1 MNCFMQKIKILPE
14 IVASKIAAGEVV
26 QRPESVVKELLENSI
41 DAQSTH
47 ITLIIKDAGKTLIQ
61 VIDDGIGMT
70 EEDAILA
77 FQRHSTSK
85 ISDID
90 DLERITTL
98 GFRGEALYSIAAVSR
113 VELKTKTDGME
124 LGTHISIEGGKFI
137 EQKRVN
143 CEKGTNIIV
152 KNLFFNVP
160 ARRNFLKSNA
170 TEFKHIYD
178 TFQRLSLSYTSLRFT
193 FIDDDKLVVD
203 LPQSSIEK
211 RIQFYFG
218 ESFLDSLIPIR
229 FENENLTVWGYIG
242 APHFAKKAKGQQ
254 FLFLNNR
261 FVINKSISH
270 AVYRGYEHLI
280 EKGEYPF
287 YLIFINLDPKRID
300 VNVHPSKLEVK
311 FDDEN
316 LIYSAIY
323 SAVKDALSSKDFSP
337 QIELKE
343 LDDFSTQTRFKNPIV
358 EASGFIAKEI
368 YGQPKKELT
377 QKDYTST
384 QKHKSD
390 NDDLFFE
397 TDIVE
402 KTKQIL
408 NSLTVENI
416 EDIVETTVT
425 RQVWQLHNK
434 YILTPIKNG
443 LMIIDQHIAH
453 ERILYEKAIQSIEN
467 AIPLSQQLL
476 FPQTIELSK
485 PDFELVMELKEYLE
499 KIGFDLKPFGKS
511 AIIINGIPQDVKQ
524 GKEKEVI
531 LDILE
536 LYREFAMSSITDE
549 KDNLAKS
556 FACKSAIK
564 AGDPLTEKEMLS
576 LIDNLFACK
585 IPYVCPHGRPVF
597 IKLTIDELDR
607 RFGRTTNKEF

>member
-1 MNCFMQKIKILPE
+1 MKKIKILPE
-14 IVASKIAAGEVV
+14 YVASKIAAGEVV

-41 DAQSTH
+41 DAQASH

-61 VIDDGIGMT
+61 VIDDGIGMS
-70 EEDAILA
+70 EEDARLA
-77 FQRHSTSK
+77 FHRHSTSK
-85 ISDID
+85 ISDIE

-113 VELKTKTDGME
+113 VELKTKTEDMD
-124 LGTHISIEGGKFI
+124 LGTHIIIEGGKFL
-137 EQKRVN
+137 EQNKVN
-143 CEKGTNIIV
+143 CERGTNITV

-178 TFQRLSLSYTSLRFT
+178 TFQRLSLSHINIRFT
-193 FIDDDKLVVD
+193 FIDDDRLVID

-211 RIQFYFG
+211 RIQYYFG
-218 ESFLDSLIPIR
+218 ESFLESLIPVR
-229 FENENLTVWGYIG
+229 FENQDLHIWGYIG
-242 APHFAKKAKGQQ
+242 APHFAKKVKGQQ

-261 FVINKSISH
+261 FVINKSVSH

-316 LIYSAIY
+316 FIYSTIY
-323 SAVKDALSSKDFSP
+323 SAVKEALTSKDFSP

-343 LDDFSTQTRFKNPIV
+343 ADDFAVQTRFKNPIV
-358 EASGFIAKEI
+358 EPYSFIAKEV
-368 YGQPKKELT
+368 YGEPKKELPT
-377 QKDYTST
+377 QETQINSSSMRVQKNNLFEIDFLENTNEVSISYT
-384 QKHKSD
+384 Q
-390 NDDLFFE
+390 
-397 TDIVE
+397 
-402 KTKQIL
+402 
-408 NSLTVENI
+408 ENLD
-416 EDIVETTVT
+416 EATVT
-425 RQVWQLHNK
+425 RQAWQLHNK

-443 LMIIDQHIAH
+443 LMIIDQHVAH

-467 AIPLSQQLL
+467 SLPFSQQLL

-485 PDFELVMELKEYLE
+485 PDLELILELKDYFE
-499 KIGFDLKPFGKS
+499 KIGFDIKTSGKS
-511 AIIINGIPQDVKQ
+511 SITIYGIPQDVKQ
-524 GKEKEVI
+524 GKEKKVLLE
-531 LDILE
+531 ILE
-536 LYREFAMSSITDE
+536 MYREFALTNVTDE
-549 KDNLAKS
+549 KDNIAKS

-585 IPYVCPHGRPVF
+585 IPFVCPHGRPVF

-607 RFGRTTNKEF
+607 RFGRTPIKD

>member
-1 MNCFMQKIKILPE
+1 MTRVKILPE
-14 IVASKIAAGEVV
+14 NVASKIAAGEVV

-41 DAQSTH
+41 DAQASH

-61 VIDDGIGMT
+61 VIDDGIGMS
-70 EEDAILA
+70 EEDARLA
-77 FQRHSTSK
+77 FHRHSTSK
-85 ISDID
+85 ISNIE

-98 GFRGEALYSIAAVSR
+98 GFRGEALYSIASVSR
-113 VELKTKTDGME
+113 VEMKTKTDEME
-124 LGTHISIEGGKFI
+124 LGTQIIIEGGKFI
-137 EQKRVN
+137 EQNKIH
-143 CEKGTNIIV
+143 CERGTNITV

-178 TFQRLSLSYTSLRFT
+178 TFQRLSLSYTNLRFT
-193 FIDDDKLVVD
+193 FIDDEKLVID
-203 LPQSSIEK
+203 LPPSSIEK
-211 RIQFYFG
+211 RIQYYFG
-218 ESFLDSLIPIR
+218 ESFIESLIPIR
-229 FENENLTVWGYIG
+229 YESENISLWGYIG

-287 YLIFINLDPKRID
+287 YLLFLNLDPRKID

-316 LIYSAIY
+316 LIYSTCY
-323 SAVKDALSSKDFSP
+323 SAVKEALSSKDFTP
-337 QIELKE
+337 QIELQE
-343 LDDFSTQTRFKNPIV
+343 LEDFTTQTRFKNPV
-358 EASGFIAKEI
+358 VDPNSFIAREI
-368 YGQPKKELT
+368 YGQSKKSSQRESEFISN
-377 QKDYTST
+377 QKNQS
-384 QKHKSD
+384 QKNTPFS
-390 NDDLFFE
+390 F
-397 TDIVE
+397 DIVDHTKEILSSVQSE
-402 KTKQIL
+402 K
-408 NSLTVENI
+408 I
-416 EDIVETTVT
+416 EKSEQDEVIVN

-443 LMIIDQHIAH
+443 LLIIDQHIAH
-453 ERILYEKAIQSIEN
+453 ERILYEKAIQSIESS
-467 AIPLSQQLL
+467 IPLSQQLL

-485 PDFELVMELKEYLE
+485 PDFELVMELKDYFERL
-499 KIGFDLKPFGKS
+499 GFDLRPFGKS
-511 AIIINGIPQDVKQ
+511 SIIINGIPQDVQQ
-524 GKEKEVI
+524 GKEKEV
-531 LDILE
+531 LLEILE
-536 LYREFAMSSITDE
+536 MYREFALTNVTDE
-549 KDNLAKS
+549 KDNIAKS

-576 LIDNLFACK
+576 LIDNLFATK

-607 RFGRTTNKEF
+607 RFGRTPIKET

>member
-1 MNCFMQKIKILPE
+1 MQKIKILPE
-14 IVASKIAAGEVV
+14 NVASKIAAGEVV

-41 DAQSTH
+41 DAQASH

-61 VIDDGIGMT
+61 VIDDGFGMT
-70 EEDAILA
+70 EEDARLA
-77 FQRHSTSK
+77 FHRHSTSK
-85 ISDID
+85 ISDVE

-98 GFRGEALYSIAAVSR
+98 GFRGEALYSIASVSR
-113 VELKTKTDGME
+113 VELKTKTAEME
-124 LGTHISIEGGKFI
+124 LGTQIIIEGGKFL
-137 EQKRVN
+137 EQNKVN
-143 CEKGTNIIV
+143 CEKGTNITV

-178 TFQRLSLSYTSLRFT
+178 TFQRLSLSYTDLRFT
-193 FIDDDKLVVD
+193 FIDDERLVID
-203 LPQSSIEK
+203 LPKSSLEK

-229 FENENLTVWGYIG
+229 FENEVLSIWGYIG

-261 FVINKSISH
+261 FVINRSVSH

-287 YLIFINLDPKRID
+287 YLLFVNLDPKKID

-316 LIYSAIY
+316 LVYSAIY
-323 SAVKDALSSKDFSP
+323 TAVKDALSTKDFTP
-337 QIELKE
+337 QIELTE
-343 LDDFSTQTRFKNPIV
+343 LNDFSVQTRFKKPV
-358 EASGFIAKEI
+358 VDVSGFIAKEI
-368 YGQPKKELT
+368 YGQPKNDFQNYE
-377 QKDYTST
+377 S
-384 QKHKSD
+384 KSEQSLQSKQED
-390 NDDLFFE
+390 FLFE
-397 TDIVE
+397 EDIIEQTKQLINSSLIE
-402 KTKQIL
+402 KT
-408 NSLTVENI
+408 EEI
-416 EDIVETTVT
+416 EEPIVT

-467 AIPLSQQLL
+467 SIPFSQQLL

-485 PDFELVMELKEYLE
+485 PDFELVIELKDYLD

-511 AIIINGIPQDVKQ
+511 TIIINGIPQDVKQ
-524 GKEKEVI
+524 GKEKEV
-531 LDILE
+531 LLEILE
-536 LYREFAMSSITDE
+536 MYREFALTNVTDE
-549 KDNLAKS
+549 KDNIAKS
-556 FACKSAIK
+556 FACKSAVK

-607 RFGRTTNKEF
+607 RFGRTPIKE

>member
-1 MNCFMQKIKILPE
+1 MQRIKILPE
-14 IVASKIAAGEVV
+14 NVASKIAAGEVV
-26 QRPESVVKELLENSI
+26 QRPESVVKELIENSI
-41 DAQSTH
+41 DANAQH

-61 VIDDGIGMT
+61 VIDDGIGMSA
-70 EEDAILA
+70 EDAKLA
-77 FQRHSTSK
+77 FYRHSTSK

-98 GFRGEALYSIAAVSR
+98 GFRGEALYSIASVSR
-113 VELKTKTDGME
+113 VELKTKTAEEE
-124 LGTHISIEGGKFI
+124 LGTQLIIEGGNI
-137 EQKRVN
+137 LVQNQVN
-143 CEKGTNIIV
+143 CEKGTNISV

-178 TFQRLSLSYTSLRFT
+178 TFQRISLSFTNLRFT
-193 FIDDDKLVVD
+193 FIDDEKLVVE
-203 LPQSSIEK
+203 LPPSSIEK
-211 RIQFYFG
+211 RIQYYFG
-218 ESFLDSLIPIR
+218 ESFLESLIPVN
-229 FENENLTVWGYIG
+229 FESDQIKLWGYIG

-254 FLFLNNR
+254 FLFLNGR

-270 AVYRGYEHLI
+270 AVYRGYEHLL

-287 YLIFINLDPKRID
+287 YLLYLNLDPKHID

-316 LIYSAIY
+316 LIYSSIY
-323 SAVKDALSSKDFSP
+323 TAVKEALSSKDFTP
-337 QIELKE
+337 QIELSE
-343 LDDFSTQTRFKNPIV
+343 LDDFTRTRFKNPVV
-358 EASGFIAKEI
+358 EPNSFIAREI
-368 YGQPKKELT
+368 YGEPKKPVSSTISIPSQPAQKKSEL
-377 QKDYTST
+377 SG
-384 QKHKSD
+384 
-390 NDDLFFE
+390 DLDSMI
-397 TDIVE
+397 DIVE
-402 KTKQIL
+402 HTKQIV
-408 NSLTVENI
+408 NSFSFEKLEEEKETV
-416 EDIVETTVT
+416 VT

-467 AIPLSQQLL
+467 SIPLSQQLL

-485 PDFELVMELKEYLE
+485 PDIELVLELKDYLE
-499 KIGFDLKPFGKS
+499 KIGFDIRPFGKNTL
-511 AIIINGIPQDVKQ
+511 IISGIPQDIKP
-524 GKEKEVI
+524 GKEKEI
-531 LDILE
+531 LLEILE
-536 LYREFAMSSITDE
+536 MYREFALTNVTNE

-564 AGDPLTEKEMLS
+564 AGDPLTEKEMIS
-576 LIDNLFACK
+576 LIDNLFATK

-607 RFGRTTNKEF
+607 RFGRTVNKED